1 MAQEEKMLFHLLE
14 STASSFMLF
23 LDLKNYIL
31 VLVLSTAPQTSW
43 SSIKNTSGKLFF
55 FYPVSQITVDPSP
68 CQTLL
73 RQIHILNSCWQVQVH
88 FFSSSTFLT
97 FSCCWFPCLSSG
109 GKTCNSWM
117 LILPVPFFLF
127 LFFQRNFRLV
137 SESRASVQTRLF
149 KHLYKPL
156 EYPGTWKQR
165 LYIVTQNLLQLYSY
179 I

>member
-1 MAQEEKMLFHLLE
+1 MLFHLLE

-88 FFSSSTFLT
+88 FFS
-97 FSCCWFPCLSSG
+97 PPLSSH
-109 GKTCNSWM
+109 S
-117 LILPVPFFLF
+117 PAADS
-127 LFFQRNFRLV
+127 LV
-137 SESRASVQTRLF
+137 F
-149 KHLYKPL
+149 PL
-156 EYPGTWKQR
+156 EVKLVIAGC
-165 LYIVTQNLLQLYSY
+165 
-179 I
+179 